1 MHEIATRDTTTS
13 QRRQRS
19 GVAAGRRAWLVLIL
33 LCAAQFMLILDITVV
48 NVALPSVQADI
59 GIAIGDLQWV
69 VTAYTLAFGGLILLG
84 GRAADLLGRRQVFL
98 AGLLLF
104 TAASL
109 GAALATSPGT
119 LVTAR
124 AVQGVGAALL
134 SPAAL
139 SLITTVFPK
148 GAARDRALAAWAA
161 VAASGGAVG
170 VLVGGALT
178 QVLGWQA
185 IFLVNVPVGVA
196 LAVAVLRTVP
206 AAPTVGRGRIDVA
219 GALLA
224 TGALVALIYGLVD
237 AESAGWA
244 SVQTLG
250 LFGVAAA
257 GLTAFIMVERR
268 VPDPLVTL
276 SVFRRRPTVTAL
288 VLMILGMGPVFS
300 GFFFSSLY
308 LQHVLGH
315 SALRTGVEFLPIAVA
330 IVVAAQAGGRLI
342 SRLGAK
348 PVIATGL
355 ALGATGALLLSRL
368 SPDGTYLTD
377 LLPGFLLLGTGGGL
391 AAAGVMITAMSGAGP
406 RDAGL
411 ISGLTNTSHE
421 LSIALTLPV
430 LSTVAARQIGLA
442 AMAATADTGAL
453 TDGIAAAY
461 RIAALIALAGALIAL
476 VALRRT
482 DDVASGAQ
490 HFHAPH

>member
-1 MHEIATRDTTTS
+1 MHEITTSDTTS
-13 QRRQRS
+13 RPRHPS
-19 GVAAGRRAWLVLIL
+19 VVVAGRRAWLVLVL

-84 GRAADLLGRRQVFL
+84 GRAADLLGRRRVFL
-98 AGLLLF
+98 AGLVLF

-109 GAALATSPGT
+109 GAALAGSAGT
-119 LVTAR
+119 LIAAR
-124 AVQGVGAALL
+124 AAQGVGAALL

-139 SLITTVFPK
+139 SLITTVFPE
-148 GAARDRALAAWAA
+148 GAARHRALAAWAA

-178 QVLGWQA
+178 QAFGWQA
-185 IFLVNVPVGVA
+185 IFLINVPVGVA

-206 AAPTVGRGRIDVA
+206 TAPPATGGRIDAA

-224 TGALVALIYGLVD
+224 TGALVALIYGLVGT
-237 AESAGWA
+237 ESASWA

-257 GLTAFIMVERR
+257 GLTAFVLVEQRAR
-268 VPDPLVTL
+268 DPLVTL
-276 SVFRRRPTVTAL
+276 SVFQRRPTVTAL
-288 VLMILGMGPVFS
+288 VLMILGMGPMFS

-308 LQHVLGH
+308 LQQVLGH
-315 SALRTGVEFLPIAVA
+315 SALRTGVEFLPVAVA
-330 IVVAAQAGGRLI
+330 IVVAAHAGGRI
-342 SRLGAK
+342 VSRLGAK

-355 ALGATGALLLSRL
+355 TLGAAGAVLLSRL
-368 SPDGTYLTD
+368 STDGSYQAD
-377 LLPGFLLLGTGGGL
+377 LLPGFLLLGAGGGL
-391 AAAGVMITAMSGAGP
+391 AAAGVMITAMSGAGA

-411 ISGLTNTSHE
+411 ISGLTSTAHE

-430 LSTVAARQIGLA
+430 LSTVAASQIGLT
-442 AMAATADTGAL
+442 AMAATADVGAL

-461 RIAALIALAGALIAL
+461 RIAALIALAGAFIAL

-482 DDVASGAQ
+482 DVTPGAQ